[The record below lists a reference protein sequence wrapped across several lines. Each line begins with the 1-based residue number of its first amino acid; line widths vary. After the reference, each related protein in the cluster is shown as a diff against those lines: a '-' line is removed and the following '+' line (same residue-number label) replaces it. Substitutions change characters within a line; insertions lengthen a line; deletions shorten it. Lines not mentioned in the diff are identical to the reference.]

1 MQERL
6 GGGALA
12 PFPFV
17 GDSLLDRYI
26 GIEVERFT
34 FLRIYPDMGH
44 TFSRGAL
51 DAFASPDM
59 GDVSASNDQETTSR
73 R

>member
-1 MQERL
+1 M
-6 GGGALA
+6 A

-26 GIEVERFT
+26 GIDVERFT

-44 TFSRGAL
+44 TFSRSTL
-51 DAFASPDM
+51 DSFASPDM
-59 GDVSASNDQETTSR
+59 GDVASQEDKKKTAR